1 MPFTAGCCDR
11 LSVCGKGIDERE
23 EEFCQALREA
33 DRVIVGAGA
42 GFSAAAGQEYGG
54 ERFSRN
60 FGDFASRYGIE
71 DMYAGMFYH
80 FATEEERWAYTA
92 RHVLLNRYDNDIY
105 EPLYELLLKLLEGK
119 DYFVITT
126 NVDGLFGKSG
136 FAADR
141 IFEVQGDYGYMQCG
155 DGCHDGLYDN
165 ESLVRKMADMTA
177 DCHIP
182 STLVPHCPECGG
194 RMELHIRKDF
204 NFVEDKQWFE
214 SLKRYQSF
222 AEKAGEGKTLLIEL
236 GVGFNTPTI
245 IRYPFERMAAERDG
259 VTLVRLNRDYPGF
272 MSTTGHH
279 IPFAEDIGGVLRDVA
294 EKGLRQPSVIH

>member
-1 MPFTAGCCDR
+1 M
-11 LSVCGKGIDERE
+11 
-23 EEFCQALREA
+23 REA

-54 ERFSRN
+54 ERFARN

-92 RHVLLNRYDNDIY
+92 RHVLINRFENGESIL
-105 EPLYELLLKLLEGK
+105 LYKLLLELLEGK

-136 FAADR
+136 FAAER

-155 DGCHDGLYDN
+155 DGCHDGLYYN
-165 ESLVRKMADMTA
+165 ESLVRKMASKTT
-177 DCHIP
+177 DCRVP
-182 STLVPHCPECGG
+182 SALVPHCPKCGG
-194 RMELHIRKDF
+194 RMELHIRKDL
-204 NFVEDKQWFE
+204 NFVEDKQWYD

-245 IRYPFERMAAERDG
+245 IRYPFERMAAEMDG
-259 VTLVRLNRDYPGF
+259 VTLARMNRYNPGF
-272 MSTTGHH
+272 MSATGRHL
-279 IPFAEDIGGVLRDVA
+279 PFAEDIGQVLRDVA
-294 EKGLRQPSVIH
+294 KKITLRPAVSR

>member
-1 MPFTAGCCDR
+1 MPFTASCCNR
-11 LSVCGKGIDERE
+11 LSVFGKGLDERE

-54 ERFSRN
+54 ERFARN
-60 FGDFASRYGIE
+60 FGDFASRFWIE
-71 DMYAGMFYH
+71 DMYAGMFYL

-92 RHVLLNRYDNDIY
+92 RHVLINRFENEESIH
-105 EPLYELLLKLLEGK
+105 LYKLLLKLLEGK

-136 FAADR
+136 LAAER
-141 IFEVQGDYGYMQCG
+141 IFEVQGNYGYMQCG
-155 DGCHDGLYDN
+155 DGCHDGLYYN
-165 ESLVRKMADMTA
+165 ESLVRKMAGMTA
-177 DCHIP
+177 DCRVP
-182 STLVPHCPECGG
+182 PDLVPHCPKCGG
-194 RMELHIRKDF
+194 RMELHIRKDL
-204 NFVEDKQWFE
+204 NFVEDKQWFD

-245 IRYPFERMAAERDG
+245 IRYPFERMAAEMDG
-259 VTLVRLNRDYPGF
+259 VTLVRMNRDAPGF
-272 MSTTGHH
+272 MSSTGHH
-279 IPFAEDIGGVLRDVA
+279 IPFAEEIGKVLRDVA
-294 EKGLRQPSVIH
+294 EKGERRPSVSH